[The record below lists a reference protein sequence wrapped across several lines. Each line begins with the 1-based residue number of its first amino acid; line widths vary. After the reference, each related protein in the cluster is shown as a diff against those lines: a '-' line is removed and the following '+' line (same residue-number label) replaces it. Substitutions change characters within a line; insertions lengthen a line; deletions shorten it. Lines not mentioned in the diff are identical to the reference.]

1 MSSLDP
7 SRPEKTNG
15 QRARAAS
22 LRSRLHRLRTD
33 VHDVSTR
40 AKSRDVD
47 ITIDADATAAVE
59 LVYDAYVRRIIDDAK
74 ESLATLR
81 RANEAKVRRL
91 TMDVRAFATTA
102 PRVDG
107 SQLVERASTRPRDR
121 GEDTMARR
129 DGARSPLIHAVRRAT
144 AARATPRAR
153 AAPRDDD
160 GARAAVDRV
169 DAAMGAR
176 ARMSEDD
183 ATRRERA

>member
-81 RANEAKVRRL
+81 RANAVSYTHL
-91 TMDVRAFATTA
+91 TLPTKA
-102 PRVDG
+102 
-107 SQLVERASTRPRDR
+107 
-121 GEDTMARR
+121 
-129 DGARSPLIHAVRRAT
+129 
-144 AARATPRAR
+144 
-153 AAPRDDD
+153 
-160 GARAAVDRV
+160 
-169 DAAMGAR
+169 
-176 ARMSEDD
+176 
-183 ATRRERA
+183 